1 MTDDIV
7 RLMPFK
13 EQLTGYWRCPTE
25 GGGAMHIERKGFI
38 SLKTWLCSPKVSGCA
53 EGLTE
58 GIFFSLIAWG
68 MWQMGGN

>member
-1 MTDDIV
+1 M
-7 RLMPFK
+7 
-13 EQLTGYWRCPTE
+13 Y
-25 GGGAMHIERKGFI
+25 IERKGFI